1 MQDADEAAFE
11 IIVKR
16 HASLVMSICR
26 RVVGQTADCD
36 DAFQATFYALSQ
48 RPESIQECRSL
59 TGWLYS
65 VAWRTS
71 IRLIRLR
78 NKSKM
83 ETLTEQIE
91 APDPEPL
98 ERIAEA
104 NNLAA
109 LDEEMNQLPEK
120 YRHVLVMSYF
130 AHQTNQE
137 IADQLNEN
145 KGVVDGRIREARRI
159 LRVRLARRGVEIG
172 ALLVA
177 GSLAQSASATVP
189 TQLITTTV
197 QFAKLSSGFS
207 STVTV
212 TGVDFNQMQI
222 LSSTGTTVM
231 GIKTVT
237 FMTTGLLMLAGVCGF
252 SQLMARQDEVAPGN
266 GGVTLAVA
274 LLDQDAPTPT
284 PETATD
290 DVTTSAREQSEGI
303 EINVPASNPN
313 EVAVDRG
320 RGTGTSRTLSSDA
333 RTATTPDSLV
343 PAIGAND
350 GGIGMARSSRGA
362 LSGAKAEFSR
372 AGARKVQERLHSS
385 INSTQVPEL
394 RFEGDT
400 ALGDVLL
407 FLESYV
413 SDDRKNPVRFILD
426 EADPDVGGDPD
437 YLRTAMIGEVLIPE
451 GSMTLASALDLI
463 LRKVKDQE
471 LTWIVENEVI
481 LITTTASAESSDRA
495 FLRSYDVRELK
506 PMFEEMA
513 KAVPTVPD
521 QTGGGMGGGMGGGFF
536 MAQQAGPASMAGPPA
551 GSTGSGPQKAASGT
565 ELPDGMLHSQ
575 PAFIQ
580 NSWQR
585 CLINEIQGLTT
596 PPCQWLVDGS
606 DFGTMSVVGDRLIV
620 QQTRSGHEKVV
631 EVLEELEQAVEPP
644 ENM

>member
-1 MQDADEAAFE
+1 MQDADEVAFE

-59 TGWLYS
+59 SGWLYS

-91 APDPEPL
+91 APDPDPL

-207 STVTV
+207 STVTA

-252 SQLMARQDEVAPGN
+252 SQLMARQDAVNPGN
-266 GGVTLAVA
+266 AGAVLAAAVS
-274 LLDQDAPTPT
+274 DQDAS
-284 PETATD
+284 TATFEPVEVD
-290 DVTTSAREQSEGI
+290 APFAAPAKQADVPSPGGNLEGAKGVMAADGLGGLMSLAEADGLGSMQGMTVGSSEA
-303 EINVPASNPN
+303 PAS
-313 EVAVDRG
+313 
-320 RGTGTSRTLSSDA
+320 
-333 RTATTPDSLV
+333 
-343 PAIGAND
+343 GA
-350 GGIGMARSSRGA
+350 M
-362 LSGAKAEFSR
+362 AEFSR
-372 AGARKVQERLHSS
+372 ARARKVQERLHSTMNSARVPSLKFSEEVALEEVLEALEASMSVEES
-385 INSTQVPEL
+385 IS
-394 RFEGDT
+394 
-400 ALGDVLL
+400 
-407 FLESYV
+407 
-413 SDDRKNPVRFILD
+413 VRFVVD
-426 EADPDVGGDPD
+426 ETDPDIGVDSE
-437 YLRTAMIGEVLIPE
+437 YLRQTMIRGISIEE
-451 GSMTLASALDLI
+451 GSMTLTSALDLI
-463 LRKVKDQE
+463 LRKVRDQD

-495 FLRSYDVRELK
+495 FIRSYDVKVLR

-513 KAVPTVPD
+513 TAVPMVSD
-521 QTGGGMGGGMGGGFF
+521 QTGGMGGGMGGGFF
-536 MAQQAGPASMAGPPA
+536 MVPQASPAAMAGAPA
-551 GSTGSGPQKAASGT
+551 GSGASGQQTAASGVG
-565 ELPDGMLHSQ
+565 LPDGMTPSQ
-575 PAFIQ
+575 PALIQ

-585 CLINEIQGLTT
+585 CLINEIQSLTT

-631 EVLEELEQAVEPP
+631 EVLEELEQAVEPH